1 MKRLLFSNH
10 QRLNRYMQMKKNPCR
25 CYLRT
30 LRRNWG
36 LSQRELATLIG
47 TVRPMQVSNYE
58 NSKRAPKI
66 EVALAC
72 QVIFG
77 VPPSTMF
84 PDAYALAEEE
94 VMRNMYR
101 MDQALQN
108 TISLPGL
115 RKRELFALA
124 LQRAVRPPKLI
135 KEV

>member
-1 MKRLLFSNH
+1 MLLFSNH
-10 QRLNRYMQMKKNPCR
+10 QKLNRYMHKKKDSSR

-36 LSQRELATLIG
+36 LTQKELASIIG
-47 TVRPMQVSNYE
+47 TIRPMQVSNYE

-108 TISLPGL
+108 TISLPDL

-124 LQRAVRPPKLI
+124 LRRAVKPGKLI

>member
-1 MKRLLFSNH
+1 MHTKKEKR
-10 QRLNRYMQMKKNPCR
+10 R

-36 LSQRELATLIG
+36 LTQRELATLIG
-47 TVRPMQVSNYE
+47 TVRPNQVSNYE

-84 PDAYALAEEE
+84 PNAYALAEEE

-101 MDQALQN
+101 MDQALEN
-108 TISLPGL
+108 TTSIQGM

-124 LQRAVRPPKLI
+124 LERAVRKPKSL
-135 KEV
+135 